1 MYLQY
6 QHVDQ
11 ASDSDNNRKV
21 SPIAVSSMDSVKI
34 PSGKYPAKAHA
45 KKVAE
50 YLIFNNSAAG
60 SGTIY
65 IEGQKTRLLEDSDQ
79 DQPFRYK
86 IVVLTMKL
94 YIN

>member
-1 MYLQY
+1 
-6 QHVDQ
+6 
-11 ASDSDNNRKV
+11 
-21 SPIAVSSMDSVKI
+21 MDSVKI

-60 SGTIY
+60 SATIY
-65 IEGQKTRLLEDSDQ
+65 IEGQKTRLLEDNDQ

-86 IVVLTMKL
+86 FAVSTLKL
-94 YIN
+94 RIN